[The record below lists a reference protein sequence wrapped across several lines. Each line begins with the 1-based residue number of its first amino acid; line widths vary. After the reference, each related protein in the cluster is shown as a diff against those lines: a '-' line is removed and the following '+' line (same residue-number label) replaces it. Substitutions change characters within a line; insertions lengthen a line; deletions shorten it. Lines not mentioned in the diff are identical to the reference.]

1 MENDACE
8 SLFFRLLFFAE
19 DAPHIFPRASSFLY
33 IERLIVLFIKNKMRV
48 IWFIITQAFR
58 LKSYICFTKLRKE
71 CNLLEMSV
79 G

>member
-19 DAPHIFPRASSFLY
+19 DAPHIFPRASAFLY

-48 IWFIITQAFR
+48 IWFVFNR
-58 LKSYICFTKLRKE
+58 HSD
-71 CNLLEMSV
+71 
-79 G
+79 